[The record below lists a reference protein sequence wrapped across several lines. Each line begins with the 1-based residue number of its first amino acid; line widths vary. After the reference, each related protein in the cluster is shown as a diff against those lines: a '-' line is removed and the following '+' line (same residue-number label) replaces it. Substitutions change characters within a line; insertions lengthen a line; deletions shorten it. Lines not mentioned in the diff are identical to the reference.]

1 MRKLDITCNILHSHS
16 LYNWQEIPRG
26 YGNTSYLAT
35 ADWKS
40 GTLTK
45 CSEVL
50 SRGKKPSKIKVDS
63 LPLNHQGSPSKTQEE
78 HLKRNN
84 KKTKT
89 AQLKNGPKLF
99 W

>member
-1 MRKLDITCNILHSHS
+1 MCVRLCSTLCGPIDCSPPISFVCGISQ
-16 LYNWQEIPRG
+16 QEYWNGLPFPFPWDLP
-26 YGNTSYLAT
+26 NP
-35 ADWKS
+35 
-40 GTLTK
+40 GTEPVFPVSPALQ
-45 CSEVL
+45 
-50 SRGKKPSKIKVDS
+50 VDS

>member
-1 MRKLDITCNILHSHS
+1 MAYS
-16 LYNWQEIPRG
+16 LPDSSDHGISQQEYWNGLPFPFPWDLP
-26 YGNTSYLAT
+26 NP
-35 ADWKS
+35 
-40 GTLTK
+40 GTEPVFPVSPALQ
-45 CSEVL
+45 
-50 SRGKKPSKIKVDS
+50 VDS